1 MVAGGLVEGD
11 RIDVFLQDEVRYP
24 GPVSESGTTYTG
36 TQPTATTTIPK
47 ANPNVHYTGGLKGG
61 MIPSQQHSSTYQQG
75 RSQDWNKKASQASVA
90 SQYSTAATTT
100 TATTAIPG
108 SQTYGQAGTAT
119 TDPAQ
124 PRQFTEAHKTAPIG
138 EQMKDVML
146 DTKDVARAD
155 MERMKEMFRGEA
167 PVRLL

>member
-1 MVAGGLVEGD
+1 MHV
-11 RIDVFLQDEVRYP
+11 VFLTTFQNQDTSQFDCIIQVEVRKD
-24 GPVSESGTTYTG
+24 GANCGTCPRTSASR
-36 TQPTATTTIPK
+36 TQHP
-47 ANPNVHYTGGLKGG
+47 GGLKGG